1 MRNMSDAQMDKLL
14 SAASWIQSAFGGLQ
28 AVKRKVME
36 NRLLALAIITLL
48 IAIFLRCLGL
58 L

>member
-1 MRNMSDAQMDKLL
+1 MRNMSDAQLDKLL
-14 SAASWIQSAFGGLQ
+14 SAASWIQSAFSGLQ

-48 IAIFLRCLGL
+48 IATSLRWLGL

>member
-1 MRNMSDAQMDKLL
+1 MDKLL
-14 SAASWIQSAFGGLQ
+14 SAASWIQNAFGGLQ

-48 IAIFLRCLGL
+48 LAIFLRWLGL

>member
-1 MRNMSDAQMDKLL
+1 MDKLL
-14 SAASWIQSAFGGLQ
+14 SAASWIQSAFSGLQ
-28 AVKRKVME
+28 AAKRKIME

-48 IAIFLRCLGL
+48 IAIFLRWLGL